1 MNAYRLLRHPLS
13 AARAAALVGLSI
25 GLCMQQAAAA
35 DTAVVD
41 EIVVSGAEVLA
52 QVQAERAQL
61 RAQMDEYVR
70 EVNRELREAFDA
82 SMSKPQSAPPLQLST
97 IEVSTRG

>member
-13 AARAAALVGLSI
+13 AARAAVLAGLSI
-25 GLCMQQAAAA
+25 GLCMQQAAAL
-35 DTAVVD
+35 D
-41 EIVVSGAEVLA
+41 EVVVSGAEVLA

-61 RAQMDEYVR
+61 RADMDEFVR
-70 EVNRELREAFDA
+70 TLNRELREAFDA
-82 SMSKPQSAPPLQLST
+82 SMSKPQPAPALQLST